1 MIQLAPMP
9 GKVMAVFGLGRTGR
23 SAVRALK
30 AAGAKVLAW
39 DDNGET
45 RAKLKA
51 EQDVASTP
59 ISEWDWT
66 KISSLVLS
74 PGIPLTHPEPHEVVT
89 AARTAQV
96 EIISDI
102 ELLLRALGDK
112 ASRAAPVVAITGTN
126 GKSTTTA
133 LVGHV
138 LARGG
143 FAPQVGGNIGKPVLD
158 LDGPNPR
165 RVYVLEVSSYQI
177 DLTPSLAPDVGVLLN
192 ISPDHLDRHGGL
204 EAYAAVK
211 EKLFSGQGPDD
222 CAVVGID
229 DAYSSAICSRLKQKQ
244 LAGDGARVIP
254 ITVGKC
260 VGRGMYVKDAHLV
273 DATFDPALSVFDL
286 ENAPTLHGT
295 HNWQNAA
302 AAYGVAR
309 AFKIAQGDFAE
320 ALETFPGLAHRQ
332 EVVLELGP
340 VMFIN
345 DSKAT
350 NGASAA
356 RALASYDNIY
366 WIVGGKPK
374 DDGLEATKP
383 YLDRVRRAYLIGEA
397 APAFAKDLEG
407 KVETVMTETIGRAV
421 AFAYADAQRAGKP
434 AVVLLSPAC
443 ASFDQF
449 KDFEDRGQ
457 AFCDAVDGLTTPAE
471 VAEASS

>member
-1 MIQLAPMP
+1 MIQLAHMQ
-9 GKVMAVFGLGRTGR
+9 GKTVAVFGLGRTGR
-23 SAVRALK
+23 ATVRALV
-30 AAGAKVLAW
+30 AAGANVLVW
-39 DDNGET
+39 DDNAEA
-45 RAKLKA
+45 RDKLKA
-51 EQDVASTP
+51 EQGVAATP
-59 ISEWDWT
+59 VDRWT
-66 KISSLVLS
+66 WANIASLVLS
-74 PGIPLTHPEPHEVVT
+74 PGIPLTHPEPHPVVQ
-89 AARTAQV
+89 AARAAKV

-102 ELLLRALGDK
+102 ELLLRALGGK
-112 ASRAAPVVAITGTN
+112 ANRASPVVAITGTN

-133 LVGHV
+133 LIGHV

-143 FAPQVGGNIGKPVLD
+143 FAPQVGGNIGKAVLE

-211 EKLFSGQGPDD
+211 EKLFAGQGATD

-229 DAYSSAICSRLKQKQ
+229 DAYSSAICSRLKQKH
-244 LAGDGARVIP
+244 LAGSGARVVP

-260 VGRGMYVKDAHLV
+260 VGRGVYVKDAHLV
-273 DATFDPALSVFDL
+273 DATLDPALNVFDL
-286 ENAPTLHGT
+286 ENAPTLQGT

-302 AAYGVAR
+302 AAYAVAR

-332 EVVLELGP
+332 EIVLEIGP
-340 VMFIN
+340 VLFVN

-366 WIVGGKPK
+366 WIVGGKAK
-374 DDGLEATKP
+374 DDGLTATMAQ
-383 YLDRVRRAYLIGEA
+383 LDRVKRAYLIGEA
-397 APAFAKDLEG
+397 AIAFEDELMG
-407 KVETVMTETIGRAV
+407 KVETVQAETVARAV
-421 AFAYADAQRAGKP
+421 AFAHADAMREGGP

-449 KDFEDRGQ
+449 KDFEERGR
-457 AFCDAVDGLTTPAE
+457 AFCDAVDGLAAPADL
-471 VAEASS
+471 VEAQS